1 MLIGIVGK
9 TNTGKSTFFKAA
21 TLAEIEIA
29 NRPFVTIKP
38 HHGCGFVKIKAV
50 ADEFKVKPNPKFGYY
65 LNGYRFVPVDLLDVA
80 GLIPGAHK
88 GLGLGNQFLD
98 DLRQADVLVHVID
111 ASGSSNEVGEP
122 APPGSYDP
130 ANDIKFLEEEIDFWF
145 LGILK
150 KGWERFAK
158 QMQQE
163 HKDIVREIA
172 KQFSGLKITE
182 DIVKDAVKKLNLPV
196 DKVINWT
203 EDNLLEFSRELRKA
217 SKPMIIAA
225 NKADVEGA
233 DKNIEKLKKEFPD
246 YIIIPCSAESE
257 LALREAA
264 KHDLISY
271 VPGEND
277 FKTTVDDKLNAQQKK
292 GLEFIKKNVLKKYK
306 NTGVQEVLDKAVFEL
321 LKYIAVYPVATS
333 KLEDKDG
340 NKLPDCHLVPEET
353 TALEFAY
360 RVHSDIG
367 DNFVRAIDLKTKKVI
382 GKDSEVKHRDV
393 IEIVTSK

>member
-9 TNTGKSTFFKAA
+9 TNTGKSTFFKAS
-21 TLAEIEIA
+21 TLAEVEIA

-38 HHGCGFVKIKAV
+38 HHGCGFVKIKAA
-50 ADEFKVKPNPKFGYY
+50 ADEFNIKPNPKFGYY
-65 LNGYRFVPVDLLDVA
+65 LDGYRFVPVDLLDVA

-111 ASGSSNEVGEP
+111 ASGSSNEAGEP
-122 APPGSYDP
+122 VAAGSYDP
-130 ANDIKFLEEEIDFWF
+130 ANDIRFLEEEVDYWF

-150 KGWERFAK
+150 KGWERFAR

-163 HKDIVREIA
+163 HKEIVKEIA
-172 KQFSGLKITE
+172 KQFAGLKITE
-182 DIVKDAVKKLNLPV
+182 EMVKDAVKKLGLPV
-196 DKVINWT
+196 DKVISWT
-203 EDNLLEFSRELRKA
+203 GSNLLDFARELRKA
-217 SKPMIIAA
+217 SKPMVIAA

-233 DKNIEKLKKEFPD
+233 DKNIEKLKKDFPD

-264 KHDLISY
+264 KHDMINY

-277 FKTTVDDKLNAQQKK
+277 FKVTANDKLSEKQRK
-292 GLEFIKKNVLKKYK
+292 GLEFIRENVLKSFGS
-306 NTGVQEVLDKAVFEL
+306 TGVQQVLDKAVFEL
-321 LKYIAVYPVATS
+321 LKCIAVYPVATN
-333 KLEDKDG
+333 KLEDKNG
-340 NKLPDCHLVPEET
+340 NKLPDCHLVPEGT

-360 RVHSDIG
+360 KVHSDIG
-367 DNFVRAIDLKTKKVI
+367 DNFVRAIDLRTKKII